1 VKEGHT
7 QETLFLLVC
16 NACETYIGRSGIIRG
31 NAKTDQSPCMDIRK
45 CEKFIDGLEAIDL
58 CQARDVT
65 GKRFKRL
72 WLRAQR

>member
-1 VKEGHT
+1 
-7 QETLFLLVC
+7 
-16 NACETYIGRSGIIRG
+16 
-31 NAKTDQSPCMDIRK
+31 MDIRK